1 MAVTSGDLALYKPAI
16 DEQGWGTNV
25 NGNFD
30 TIDTAV
36 TARSVPAGS
45 VFMTART
52 TAPTGYLLCDG
63 SAISRVTYA
72 TLFTAISTTFG
83 VGDGATTFNIPDTR
97 GRSPLGAGT
106 GSGLTARTLAANVG
120 TETHTLVTGEL
131 PVHTHTPTDSG
142 HTHAQRVY
150 TSTAG
155 GSSPGIEIDL
165 TPFQAGVTNLGN
177 SLTTAS
183 STTGIT
189 IGNAGSGTAHA
200 NMHPCVVFNY
210 MIKT

>member
-97 GRSPLGAGT
+97 GRSPMGAGT

-120 TETHTLVTGEL
+120 AQTVTLAASDIA
-131 PVHTHTPTDSG
+131 PHTHGVTDPGHSHSLEVEIANYTGGLNHGVDASG
-142 HTHAQRVY
+142 S
-150 TSTAG
+150 STAG
-155 GSSPGIEIDL
+155 YITS
-165 TPFQAGVTNLGN
+165 A
-177 SLTTAS
+177 
-183 STTGIT
+183 TTGIS
-189 IGNAGSGTAHA
+189 IPSAGGTATGA
-200 NMHPCVVFNY
+200 TNPSIVQPNLIFNFI
-210 MIKT
+210 IKT